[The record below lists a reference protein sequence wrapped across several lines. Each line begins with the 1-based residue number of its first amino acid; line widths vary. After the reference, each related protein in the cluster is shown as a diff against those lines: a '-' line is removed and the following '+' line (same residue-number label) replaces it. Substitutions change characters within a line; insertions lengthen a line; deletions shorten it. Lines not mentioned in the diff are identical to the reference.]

1 MSSEHLQKK
10 QEIDTLLSQAFNEMT
25 FEERQES
32 QEVLHGVGKEIAE
45 ESIFIENAL
54 KDLDQHL
61 TLIKCGSAYEKAE
74 RMNPDFVTDQSF
86 RIMFLRGNRY
96 DTKSS
101 ADQMLRFFT
110 QKEKLFGT
118 EKLVK
123 DITIGDLNEDDMV
136 ALKSG
141 SIQLAGR
148 DRANRQIFFQVPGL
162 RDSEHHLTSE
172 LRMRYYIT
180 MCALESQETQ
190 IKGGV
195 SIAYAVGEYK
205 DKSEGKGFLEHTNL
219 ATSLPIHW
227 ASYHFNCSDIA
238 QYLFGSVAMTAV
250 PSKLRVRFRMHLGSH
265 LECLYLLSTYG
276 ISARLLPICSS
287 TNKVTLDLHKH
298 WVQSR
303 LAMEAAGNSQK
314 YVDPG
319 PTIISQP
326 SINDVLYIGGKKSNN
341 AGNNRLR
348 ILVKELA
355 QVYDNGNNEKK
366 RAVVDTMI
374 KEITKTGGR
383 FLKQVKESKVLW
395 EVLSLDDSRSKITQ
409 AFRNHRRRP
418 DIGKQRAQ
426 ASLIQGDPMPDDVIF
441 GKSQRSRGNDLLNH
455 LIRDRAEEYDA
466 LDRGLKMKV
475 VDAIVQRIR
484 SEGGRFLQP
493 TPEYGGYL
501 EVPNEMARAKIS
513 KYFRNNRRPST
524 KKQFV

>member
-1 MSSEHLQKK
+1 MTMSVFDQSFSQRSNCLGLRAEVTGSKKELLAQRQKASKMSSEHLQKK

-61 TLIKCGSAYEKAE
+61 TLIKCGSSYEKAE
-74 RMNPDFVTDQSF
+74 RMNPDYVTDRSF

-101 ADQMLRFFT
+101 ADQMLRFFA

-123 DITIGDLNEDDMV
+123 DITLGDLNEDDMV

-162 RDSEHHLTSE
+162 RDSEHYLTSE

-219 ATSLPIHW
+219 ATVRNF
-227 ASYHFNCSDIA
+227 ASA
-238 QYLFGSVAMTAV
+238 AVFGSCNDSIPPYTMCFSPVFAYPLGELSLQLFRHSTVSLWLCRHDSRAIEASSPLSNASWIPPGMFVSLVHLRDLGTTTAYMFKHQQ
-250 PSKLRVRFRMHLGSH
+250 SHLGFAQA
-265 LECLYLLSTYG
+265 LG
-276 ISARLLPICSS
+276 PI
-287 TNKVTLDLHKH
+287 TLVHGSCRE
-298 WVQSR
+298 Q
-303 LAMEAAGNSQK
+303 
-314 YVDPG
+314 
-319 PTIISQP
+319 
-326 SINDVLYIGGKKSNN
+326 
-341 AGNNRLR
+341 
-348 ILVKELA
+348 
-355 QVYDNGNNEKK
+355 
-366 RAVVDTMI
+366 
-374 KEITKTGGR
+374 
-383 FLKQVKESKVLW
+383 
-395 EVLSLDDSRSKITQ
+395 SKIC
-409 AFRNHRRRP
+409 
-418 DIGKQRAQ
+418 
-426 ASLIQGDPMPDDVIF
+426 
-441 GKSQRSRGNDLLNH
+441 RSWSSNYFLAKHKRCLVYW
-455 LIRDRAEEYDA
+455 RQEE
-466 LDRGLKMKV
+466 
-475 VDAIVQRIR
+475 Q
-484 SEGGRFLQP
+484 
-493 TPEYGGYL
+493 
-501 EVPNEMARAKIS
+501 
-513 KYFRNNRRPST
+513 
-524 KKQFV
+524 